1 MTFNTNN
8 DSPWMTENIKDKINY
23 LKNIFRENTKKD
35 KDHMEYK
42 NLENII
48 KVAVLYIVL
57 LITSQL

>member
-1 MTFNTNN
+1 
-8 DSPWMTENIKDKINY
+8 MTENIKDKINY

-35 KDHMEYK
+35 KDHIEYK

-57 LITSQL
+57 FITSQL